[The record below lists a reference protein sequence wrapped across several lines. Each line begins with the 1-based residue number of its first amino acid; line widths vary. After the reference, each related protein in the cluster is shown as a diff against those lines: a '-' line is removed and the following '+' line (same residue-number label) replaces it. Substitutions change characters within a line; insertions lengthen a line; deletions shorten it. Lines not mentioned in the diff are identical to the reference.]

1 MPIRGLMYFS
11 KLYEKYLAGNY
22 AIYSSKLV
30 KIPAPVY
37 FVLYNG
43 EANEPDRKVLHLSDA
58 FIGRP
63 LEINEWSATMLN
75 INYGHNKELLDS
87 CKVLKDYSCFIH
99 RIREYNKTEPIREA
113 REEDRKTIVK
123 AIKTMY
129 TFGIPVIADKLQMTE
144 EEVTRI
150 IKNE

>member
-1 MPIRGLMYFS
+1 M
-11 KLYEKYLAGNY
+11 
-22 AIYSSKLV
+22 
-30 KIPAPVY
+30 
-37 FVLYNG
+37 
-43 EANEPDRKVLHLSDA
+43 LHLSDA

-63 LEINEWSATMLN
+63 LEVNEWSATMLN

-113 REEDRKTIVK
+113 VDKAVKDCIRDDILKEYLSSHKSEVVGMLLTEFDEKKYQEYLIREAREEDRKTIVK

-129 TFGIPVIADKLQMTE
+129 TFGIPADVIADKLQMTE
-144 EEVTRI
+144 EEVAMI
-150 IKNE
+150 IKTE